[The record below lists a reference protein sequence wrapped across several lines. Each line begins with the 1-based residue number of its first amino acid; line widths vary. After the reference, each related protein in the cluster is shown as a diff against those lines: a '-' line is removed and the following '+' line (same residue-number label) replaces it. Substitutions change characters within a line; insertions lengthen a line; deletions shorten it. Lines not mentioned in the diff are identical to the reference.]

1 MPDLASVL
9 CSLPSFGCLFGYYLH
24 GILQPPIFSPTSPSN
39 SAPFCFDSHSASK
52 LSFPRSGMLARGI
65 LSLKPQGYKLVN
77 HFGIGHPGVRSPPC
91 PNQLRPRGPCFRIRP
106 YLASKSCPRLFH
118 RRGTWGRLPHFQS
131 TVPGILALSKVK
143 STNMGGVKGQ
153 SPTAGWPWHCAGY
166 VGRHRLNKQQ
176 HVFSWHNRATELA
189 FWFWS
194 AH

>member
-1 MPDLASVL
+1 MCTWPIWIQGTEIHSSHSKGGETVECYVGIQNRKLRKEGKGQAFMPDLASVL

-106 YLASKSCPRLFH
+106 YLASRSCPRLFH
-118 RRGTWGRLPHFQS
+118 RRGT
-131 TVPGILALSKVK
+131 
-143 STNMGGVKGQ
+143 
-153 SPTAGWPWHCAGY
+153 
-166 VGRHRLNKQQ
+166 
-176 HVFSWHNRATELA
+176 
-189 FWFWS
+189 
-194 AH
+194 